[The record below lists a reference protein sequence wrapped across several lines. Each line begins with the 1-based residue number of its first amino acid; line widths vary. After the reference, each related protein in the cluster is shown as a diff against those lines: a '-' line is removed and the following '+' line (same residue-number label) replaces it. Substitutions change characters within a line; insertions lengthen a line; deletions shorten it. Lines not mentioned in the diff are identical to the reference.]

1 MRSNL
6 PEKVSGLA
14 AIVLAAGG
22 SSRLG
27 APKQLLRGGTEPLIV
42 RALMLATRAG
52 AEHTVVV
59 VGAER
64 QRLRSTLRRHG
75 LTPEVA
81 ANASWRTGLAS
92 SLRTGLERV
101 RATAAGALILLVD
114 QPRVDV
120 SDLTRLVAHW
130 HRRPS
135 APAAAFYSGH
145 AGAPAILPQRCF
157 RAAMS
162 LEGDV
167 GARGLLRNLGEV
179 TLVPMPQAAFDVD
192 TPDDAERLRT
202 ARHGQV

>member
-27 APKQLLRGGTEPLIV
+27 APKQLLRNGTEPLIV
-42 RALMLATRAG
+42 RAVLLAARAG

-59 VGAER
+59 VGAG
-64 QRLRSTLRRHG
+64 QLRLRSTLRRHG
-75 LTPEVA
+75 LAPDVA
-81 ANASWRTGLAS
+81 ANAHWQTGLAS

-101 RATAAGALILLVD
+101 RSTAAGAMILLVD
-114 QPRVDV
+114 QPRVGA
-120 SDLTRLVAHW
+120 SDLTRLVAQW
-130 HRRPS
+130 RRRPS
-135 APAAAFYSGH
+135 APAAAFYSGR
-145 AGAPAILPQRCF
+145 AGAPAILPPRCF

-167 GARGLLRNLGEV
+167 GARGLLRDLGEV
-179 TLVPMPQAAFDVD
+179 THVPMPQAAFDVD
-192 TPDDAERLRT
+192 TPDDAQRLRT
-202 ARHGQV
+202 GRRGRV